1 MIVAVVPAAG
11 TGSRLG
17 GEVPK
22 QYLTLGQGTRRR
34 TVIEHALSVLL
45 DYPELE
51 HVAVAVAPD
60 DAHWTRLPVARH
72 PVVTT
77 ATGGDSRA
85 ASVLAGLGALRDQLE
100 DDDWVLVHDAARPCL
115 RAEDLDALGRGAK
128 RSPDGAL
135 LAVPAR
141 DTLKQADGR
150 RVTATLDRSTVWQAQ
165 TPQMFRVAAL
175 QAALDAADASVTDE
189 ASAIEAQGGRPTLV
203 PGHHDNLKITF
214 LEDLALAEA
223 ALRTQGRL

>member
-22 QYLTLGQGTRRR
+22 QYLTLGQGDRRR

-51 HVAVAVAPD
+51 RVAVAVAPD
-60 DAHWTRLPVARH
+60 DTHWTRLPVARH

-77 ATGGDSRA
+77 VTGGDSRA

-115 RAEDLDALGRGAK
+115 RAEDLDALVRGAR

-203 PGHHDNLKITF
+203 PGHLDILKITF
-214 LEDLALAEA
+214 LEDLALAVA
-223 ALRTQGRL
+223 ALRPQGRL